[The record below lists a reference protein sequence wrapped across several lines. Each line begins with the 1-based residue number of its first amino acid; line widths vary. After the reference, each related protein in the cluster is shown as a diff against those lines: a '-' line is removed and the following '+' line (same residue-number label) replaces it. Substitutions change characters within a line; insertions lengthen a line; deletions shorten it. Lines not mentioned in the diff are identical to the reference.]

1 MFNSKKIIS
10 FIKITR
16 PINVIITFLVVVVAI
31 IISEKEK
38 TELSTILLTS
48 LSASLIAA
56 SGNIINDI
64 YDIEA
69 DRISHPK
76 RVLVLGNLQKKEAWF
91 EYLFFN
97 FTSVF
102 LVAYLSPVLLFI
114 VIIAVGLLFIYS
126 SYLKRLPLIG
136 NIFIAFITA
145 LAFIYGGVAANNFEA
160 AIIPAVI
167 AFLINLMREI
177 VKDMQDIS
185 GDSKLNLK
193 TFPIKYGFDKSKNLI
208 LIIAIILM
216 ASTFYPFFIKYYK
229 IEYFIL
235 VMIFVNPII
244 VYSLKLLYKKSDN
257 SISAVSGLLKFNM
270 IIGLLAIY
278 LGK

>member
-1 MFNSKKIIS
+1 MNFSKKI
-10 FIKITR
+10 FAYIKITR
-16 PINVIITFLVVVVAI
+16 PTNVIITFLVVVVAI
-31 IISEKEK
+31 LISEKGK
-38 TELSTILLTS
+38 TELATILLAS

-64 YDIEA
+64 YDIDA

-91 EYLFFN
+91 GYLFFN

-102 LVAYLSPVLLFI
+102 LAAYLSPVLLFI
-114 VIIAVGLLFIYS
+114 VIIAAVLLFIYS
-126 SYLKRLPLIG
+126 LYLKRLPLIG
-136 NIFIAFITA
+136 NIIIAFITS
-145 LAFIYGGVAANNFEA
+145 LAFIYGGIATNNPQA
-160 AIIPAVI
+160 AIIPAAF

-177 VKDMQDIS
+177 VKDMQDFS
-185 GDSKLNLK
+185 GDSKLNLN

-216 ASTFYPFFIKYYK
+216 VSTFYPFIIKFYK

-244 VYSLKLLYKKSDN
+244 VYSLKLLYKKSDDG
-257 SISAVSGLLKFNM
+257 ISTVSGLLKFNM

-278 LGK
+278 FGK